1 LTPTLLIRET
11 KNGLSFD
18 IHVNPHTSRAEIAGI
33 ADGTLKVKVTAPPV
47 DGAANEACIELL
59 AKKLGLKKS
68 RMKIAAGAKGRKKR
82 LWSATSAKI
91 SWRRKFWRSSSGHS
105 GRCKCSASQTTSHR
119 PEQGVATPCSQ
130 NN

>member
-47 DGAANEACIELL
+47 DGAANEACLELL

-68 RMKIAAGAKGRKKR
+68 RMTIAAGAKGRKKTIVVGDISKDQ
-82 LWSATSAKI
+82 LEKKI
-91 SWRRKFWRSSSGHS
+91 LALELG
-105 GRCKCSASQTTSHR
+105 T
-119 PEQGVATPCSQ
+119 
-130 NN
+130 

>member
-68 RMKIAAGAKGRKKR
+68 RMKIAAGVKGRKKTIVVGDISKDQ
-82 LWSATSAKI
+82 LEKKI
-91 SWRRKFWRSSSGHS
+91 LALELG
-105 GRCKCSASQTTSHR
+105 T
-119 PEQGVATPCSQ
+119 
-130 NN
+130 